1 MIPRRLLGPG
11 LAAFALLDLAIIVAP
26 SLVLAGAAEKGGL
39 IGLHGLDLV
48 VASSV
53 LGSAHAALVWARL
66 RRQLLQNSQM
76 ADVLIATLNA
86 TVVVALAT
94 TTLLVV
100 VLGGFAPQHAVL
112 VNRGWPVLGLW
123 IGVHLVAMA
132 LAELTRTLVLR
143 WLGPRRDD
151 PSSVAVERR
160 CTTATGPV
168 TAAKAR
174 PMPDGPGSG

>member
-1 MIPRRLLGPG
+1 MISRRLLGPA

-26 SLVLAGAAEKGGL
+26 SLVLAGAAQKGGL
-39 IGLHGLDLV
+39 VGAHGLDLV

-53 LGSAHAALVWARL
+53 LGSSHAALVWIRL
-66 RRQLLQNSQM
+66 RRQLLRYADT

-94 TTLLVV
+94 TMLLLV

-123 IGVHLVAMA
+123 IGMHLVAMA
-132 LAELTRTLVLR
+132 LAEVTRSLVLR
-143 WLGPRRDD
+143 WLDPHGNG
-151 PSSVAVERR
+151 PSSRAVRAEMHR
-160 CTTATGPV
+160 
-168 TAAKAR
+168 
-174 PMPDGPGSG
+174 

>member
-1 MIPRRLLGPG
+1 MISGRLLRTG
-11 LAAFALLDLAIIVAP
+11 LAAFALLDLVAIVGP

-39 IGLHGLDLV
+39 AGAHGLDLV
-48 VASSV
+48 VASAL
-53 LGSAHAALVWARL
+53 LGSVHTALVWVRL
-66 RRQLLQNSQM
+66 RRQLLHRART

-94 TTLLVV
+94 TTLLLV

-123 IGVHLVAMA
+123 IGVHLIAMA

-143 WLGPRRDD
+143 WLAPRRDN
-151 PSSVAVERR
+151 PSSVVFRTE
-160 CTTATGPV
+160 
-168 TAAKAR
+168 
-174 PMPDGPGSG
+174 MYH

>member
-1 MIPRRLLGPG
+1 MIPRSLLGPA

-39 IGLHGLDLV
+39 VGAHGLDLV
-48 VASSV
+48 VTSSV
-53 LGSAHAALVWARL
+53 LGSSHAALVWVRL
-66 RRQLLQNSQM
+66 RRQLLHHPDT

-94 TTLLVV
+94 TMLLLV

-112 VNRGWPVLGLW
+112 VNRGWPVLALW

-132 LAELTRTLVLR
+132 LAELTRSLVLR
-143 WLGPRRDD
+143 WLDPRRNG
-151 PSSVAVERR
+151 PSSGRSERR
-160 CTTATGPV
+160 CTSEAGPI
-168 TAAKAR
+168 AARAG
-174 PMPDGPGSG
+174 PLPDGPGSG